1 MLQYLTTTAFAQ
13 ITGGTSRN
21 FIDNPI
27 KVNTIL
33 ELITLILKL
42 IMEVGLPVIAI
53 AIVYVGFKF
62 VMAQGSSD
70 KINEAKEAFLWVV
83 IGAAIVLGAIV
94 IRTIIMGTVE
104 SLK

>member
-1 MLQYLTTTAFAQ
+1 
-13 ITGGTSRN
+13 
-21 FIDNPI
+21 
-27 KVNTIL
+27 
-33 ELITLILKL
+33 
-42 IMEVGLPVIAI
+42 MEVGLPVIAI